1 MAFFTLLEKDYLSLQ
16 NPSKLKEKQMD
27 KVRRIV
33 HLKLRPLH
41 FLIKTHYPSDANYP
55 TEFAS
60 QTNNN
65 PSLVWIGPMPRS
77 FGSGNCSLCLFATSR
92 LRRKAMKIKLHVIN
106 ETSHHTTY
114 TSFSDFFLNQRIV
127 AASGNRIKNGEN
139 LIHKCLVL
147 YLHYI

>member
-1 MAFFTLLEKDYLSLQ
+1 MAFFTLLETDYLSLQ

-41 FLIKTHYPSDANYP
+41 FQIKTHYPSDANYP

-60 QTNNN
+60 QTNN

-92 LRRKAMKIKLHVIN
+92 LRRRAMKIKLHVIN

-114 TSFSDFFLNQRIV
+114 TSFNDFFLNQHIV

-147 YLHYI
+147 YLYYI

>member
-1 MAFFTLLEKDYLSLQ
+1 MAFFTLLETDYPSPQ
-16 NPSKLKEKQMD
+16 NPSKLKEKQMI

-33 HLKLRPLH
+33 HPKLRPFH
-41 FLIKTHYPSDANYP
+41 FQIKTHYPSDANYP
-55 TEFAS
+55 TDNPS
-60 QTNNN
+60 QTDN
-65 PSLVWIGPMPRS
+65 PSLVWIRPILRS

-92 LRRKAMKIKLHVIN
+92 LRRRAMKIKLHVIN

-114 TSFSDFFLNQRIV
+114 TSFNDFFLNQRIV

-147 YLHYI
+147 YLYYI

>member
-1 MAFFTLLEKDYLSLQ
+1 MWRGYISHAHVKAFVVNGLFHTTRDGLSVS
-16 NPSKLKEKQMD
+16 SKSIKIEGKKMD

-33 HLKLRPLH
+33 HLILRPLH
-41 FLIKTHYPSDANYP
+41 FQIKTHYPSDANYP

-60 QTNNN
+60 QTNN

-92 LRRKAMKIKLHVIN
+92 LRRRAMKIKLHVIN

-114 TSFSDFFLNQRIV
+114 TSFNDFFFKSAYSSRE
-127 AASGNRIKNGEN
+127 R
-139 LIHKCLVL
+139 
-147 YLHYI
+147 